1 MVTLRNSITSKISPR
16 TKNQI
21 LTLQRRLHFKNVL
34 FIITFG
40 AVANEKA
47 KIEIT
52 QLHDPNAKSQ
62 ENFSNICKAVDEANS
77 KLFWPVRPR
86 LRFIN
91 GMSGQSFRLVL
102 NRVARSG
109 KNYLEIGTW
118 RGSTACSAIDG
129 NDLDAWLV
137 DNWSEFGGPAG
148 SALKNLSKVLRVNN
162 KLSILSEDFTKVDF
176 SAALDSMIDVYLFDG
191 PHSESDHIAGAK
203 VIGSLKF
210 NSLVF
215 IVDDWNWVD
224 VRNGTM
230 AGLNQ
235 MNLKLIYKIEIFSKG
250 KKRFQYSRW
259 HNGYCFFL
267 IEPVNP

>member
-1 MVTLRNSITSKISPR
+1 MVALRNSIISKLSPQ

-21 LTLQRRLHFKNVL
+21 LTLQTKLHFKNLL
-34 FIITFG
+34 FMITFG

-47 KIEIT
+47 EIEIT
-52 QLHDPNAKSQ
+52 QLNDANAKTQ
-62 ENFSNICKAVDEANS
+62 EHFSNICKAVDEANS
-77 KLFWPVRPR
+77 KLFWPVPPR

-102 NRVARSG
+102 NRIAQSS

-129 NDLDAWLV
+129 NDLDALLV

-148 SALKNLSKVLRVNN
+148 SALKNLSKFLRVNN

-176 SAALDSMIDVYLFDG
+176 SVALDSMIDVYLFDG

-215 IVDDWNWVD
+215 IVDDWNWED
-224 VRNGTM
+224 VRNGTI

-235 MNLKLIYKIEIFSKG
+235 LNSKLIYKIEIFSKG

-267 IEPVNP
+267 IEAANP